1 MDNDNEIIDL
11 GFDVTE
17 ADVARP
23 ILKDGTYDFTI
34 TSVKSGESSQAK
46 IPQISVG
53 FKLAQDAESD
63 DGKPVRAGQ
72 VVLFRNYLRQPTGK
86 LTQEMIQ
93 NQFQQIHFAAAGAGR
108 VNTEAWLNKP
118 VRCRVSIRESRTDK
132 QTGKTYAARNEIER
146 VLPPAATAT
155 GGGQ

>member
-1 MDNDNEIIDL
+1 MDNQDNEIIDL

-53 FKLAQDAESD
+53 YKLAQDAEAD

-72 VVLFRNYLRQPTGK
+72 VTLFANYLRQPTGK
-86 LTQEMIQ
+86 LTEAMIRER
-93 NQFQQIHFAAAGAGR
+93 FQQIHFAAAGAGR
-108 VNTEAWLNKP
+108 VNTEAWLGKP
-118 VRCRVSIRESRTDK
+118 VRCRVSIREKRTDQK
-132 QTGKTYAARNEIER
+132 TGKEYAARNEVDR
-146 VLPPAATAT
+146 VLPPAQNAQA
-155 GGGQ
+155 